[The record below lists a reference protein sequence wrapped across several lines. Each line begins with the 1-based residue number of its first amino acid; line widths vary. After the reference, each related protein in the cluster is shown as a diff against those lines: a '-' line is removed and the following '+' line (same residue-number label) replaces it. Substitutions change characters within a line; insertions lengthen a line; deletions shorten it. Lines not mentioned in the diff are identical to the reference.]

1 MPDPST
7 PLHDCLIDQEV
18 VQRDESQD
26 ESAYLNALRKTV
38 DRGLEDVKAGR
49 LVSHED
55 VGQEMQTWLKEEH
68 D

>member
-7 PLHDCLIDQEV
+7 PLHISLIVQEA

-26 ESAYLNALRKTV
+26 ESAYLNALRKIV

-49 LVSHED
+49 LASQED

>member
-7 PLHDCLIDQEV
+7 PLHNSLIVQEA
-18 VQRDESQD
+18 VQREELQD
-26 ESAYLNALRKTV
+26 ESAYLSALRKTV
-38 DRGLEDVKAGR
+38 HRGLEDVKAGG